1 MATCSWGLSRIKSSD
16 LYRRKRKEIT
26 DGNVR
31 HFVRSRTMVEIV
43 RTDGLGVIEVT
54 STSDS
59 TLAYYLA

>member
-1 MATCSWGLSRIKSSD
+1 MATCGWGLSRIKSSD

-43 RTDGLGVIEVT
+43 RSDGLALLQVNNIDDYVG
-54 STSDS
+54 DS
-59 TLAYYLA
+59 PSV